1 MYKFNVHTG
10 FKVTHYNPKYEVIQ
24 GISNSH
30 DEKSY
35 EEALE
40 KQREEETEAL
50 NKLDQIDSQERRQ
63 LMVKNFEL
71 GKDALSP
78 RKSS

>member
-1 MYKFNVHTG
+1 LQKSINHGKKQATFRENLEFEKVPLKKLFAWVEDFAENMYKFNVHTG

-35 EEALE
+35 E
-40 KQREEETEAL
+40 
-50 NKLDQIDSQERRQ
+50 
-63 LMVKNFEL
+63 
-71 GKDALSP
+71 
-78 RKSS
+78 